1 MTPAPLSLRAFGHRV
16 LVALLIC
23 CVLSAAVGV
32 AVVRAENAKIS
43 SIAVAHIDP
52 SLLRAGGNYLIIGS
66 DTRAFGETQKD
77 VQQFGSAQSQ
87 SGQRSDTM
95 MVAHI
100 DPGKRT
106 GVLVSFPR
114 DLWVPIPGHGTSKIN
129 AAFAYGGAQL
139 AIRTIEQDFGIPISH
154 YLEVD
159 FAGFRDIVN
168 AIGSVPIYFPT
179 PARDKKTGLNILT
192 PGCHDLS
199 GVDALAYV
207 RSRYYE
213 YETNGHWQYDPTSDI
228 GRIQRQQYFIR
239 SLSRAAIH
247 TVLSNPF
254 RVNSV
259 IDKSVKS
266 LLRDK
271 GLSASDLRALVL
283 AFRDTNPNAFPMYTL
298 PATNAFRD
306 SQSVL
311 LLDDA
316 KAAPTLAR
324 LRPQVASAG
333 PVPHISPSTVS
344 IAVKNG
350 SGVTGAAGSTSS
362 ALQAQGFKVGAAA
375 TDADRHDYAVTEVRY
390 APGEETKGRF
400 VLAHLGGAGK
410 LVALGSTPHGV
421 DVVIVLGQDFHQV
434 SSTGASPSSTTTAP
448 PAPAATRP
456 KAAGSGTTTTTGPPA
471 NPGGVMPVAGC

>member
-23 CVLSAAVGV
+23 LVISVAAGV
-32 AVVRAENAKIS
+32 AVVRAENSKIS
-43 SIAVAHIDP
+43 AIAVARIDP
-52 SLLRAGGNYLIIGS
+52 ALLRSGGNYLIIGS
-66 DTRAFGETQKD
+66 DTRAFGETKKD
-77 VQQFGSAQSQ
+77 VEQFGSAASQ
-87 SGQRSDTM
+87 GGQRSDTM

-139 AIRTIEQDFGIPISH
+139 AIRTLEQDFNIPISH

-168 AIGSVPIYFPT
+168 AIGSVPIFFPA
-179 PARDKKTGLNILT
+179 PARDHNTGLNILT
-192 PGCHDLS
+192 PGCHNLS

-207 RSRYYE
+207 RSRYYQ
-213 YETNGHWQYDPTSDI
+213 YEVNGHWQYDPTSDL

-239 SLSRAAIH
+239 SISRAAIH
-247 TVLSNPF
+247 TVLSHPF
-254 RVNSV
+254 RVNKV
-259 IDKSVKS
+259 VDKTVSS
-266 LLRDK
+266 LTRDK
-271 GLSASDLRALVL
+271 GLTASDLRALVL

-311 LLDDA
+311 LLDEA

-324 LRPQVASAG
+324 LRPKVAAAG
-333 PVPHISPSTVS
+333 PVPNISAGTVT
-344 IAVKNG
+344 IAVENG
-350 SGVTGAAGSTSS
+350 SGATGAAGRTSS

-375 TDADRHDYAVTEVRY
+375 TDADRQDYAVTEVRY
-390 APGEETKGRF
+390 APGAETKGRF

-410 LVALGSTPHGV
+410 LVALSSAPSGV
-421 DVVIVLGQDFHQV
+421 DVVIVLGDDFQRV
-434 SSTGASPSSTTTAP
+434 SSTATTTTPPTAPASPAPTAAK
-448 PAPAATRP
+448 PA
-456 KAAGSGTTTTTGPPA
+456 GGGTTTTTGPPA
-471 NPGGVMPVAGC
+471 NPGGAMPVAGC